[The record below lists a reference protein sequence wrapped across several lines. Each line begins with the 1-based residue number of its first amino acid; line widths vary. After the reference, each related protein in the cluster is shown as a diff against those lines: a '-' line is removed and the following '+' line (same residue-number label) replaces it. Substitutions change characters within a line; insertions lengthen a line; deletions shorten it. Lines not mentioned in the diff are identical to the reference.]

1 MEGVYVVSPTADA
14 VNAIKR
20 DFRSPSEALYSS
32 AHLFFLER
40 VPADLLQS
48 IKQCSTLVSR
58 IKSFKASF
66 YYPLVLV
73 PDNLAFGKSSDTGVL
88 LYGCIDLVCSTR
100 IISAM
105 IQAQGDES
113 AFVPVLVLCLWGA
126 EVGG

>member
-20 DFRSPSEALYSS
+20 DFKSPSEALYSS

-66 YYPLVLV
+66 YDPLVSV
-73 PDNLAFGKSSDTGVL
+73 PDNLASGKSSATGAL
-88 LYGCIDLVCSTR
+88 LYGCIYLLCSTR
-100 IISAM
+100 GSSEMMEAH
-105 IQAQGDES
+105 GDEPV
-113 AFVPVLVLCLWGA
+113 FVLLLVLCLWGV
-126 EVGG
+126 ELSE